1 MDSSMNYYEDY
12 NEEIRPPDEVKRE
25 QLISNDNIFHDKEL
39 EEAIYLS
46 IQEAIEQEKK
56 IQEYE
61 NKIIE
66 EYSKEREKRRV
77 KFEKLLFNLN
87 KVAKF
92 DKTLRET
99 YEIIEPIIDAY
110 CNQFI
115 ENYLVDD
122 ETFQSIF
129 NNLNSIRTDKKIID
143 ILKTIIISN

>member
-25 QLISNDNIFHDKEL
+25 QLISNNNIFHDKEL

>member
-1 MDSSMNYYEDY
+1 MNYYEDY

-25 QLISNDNIFHDKEL
+25 QLISNNNIFHDKEL